1 MSGLPPTSLEGNVA
15 IVTGASKGIGRSI
28 ALTLAHHGV
37 SVVLAARNADSL
49 AQLQKEIL
57 EAGNKAVI
65 VPTDVTSEH
74 SVKNL
79 VFETIKHFGRIDILI
94 NNAGVGVFA
103 NVVDMTHDDYE
114 RMMNVNLKGVFLCT
128 KMVLPKMIEKNK
140 GEIINIAS
148 LAGKNSFAGG
158 AVYSA
163 TKWGLIGFAR
173 SLMLEVREHNIR
185 VVTICPGSVNTNF
198 NSRDIDEPFIIQPED
213 VSETVLFALTM
224 PNRVNVS
231 EIDIRPTIK
240 PKR

>member
-1 MSGLPPTSLEGNVA
+1 MELKNKVA
-15 IVTGASKGIGRSI
+15 IVTGASKGIGRAI
-28 ALTLAHHGV
+28 ALSLAKEGV
-37 SVVLAARNADSL
+37 NVVLAARNTELL
-49 AQLQKEIL
+49 AVVQKEIH
-57 EAGNKAVI
+57 ETGGKVVMI
-65 VPTDVTSEH
+65 PTDVTSEN

-79 VFETIKHFGRIDILI
+79 IIETHKRFDTIDILI
-94 NNAGVGVFA
+94 NNAGVGVFT
-103 NVVDMTHDDYE
+103 NVVDMKTDDYE
-114 RMMNVNLKGVFLCT
+114 AMMNINLKGVFLCARG
-128 KMVLPKMIEKNK
+128 VLPTMIKQQS

-158 AVYSA
+158 SVYSA

-198 NSRDIDEPFIIQPED
+198 NDNEKDNLQIIQPED
-213 VSETVLFALTM
+213 VAETVMFALTM

-240 PKR
+240 PR